1 MEKLVQTFE
10 DGEVTLY
17 KFANN
22 NTITIVVKKIRDNEY
37 IAKIKWK
44 FENLKRND
52 FEDDL
57 LNYRYKS
64 HNMAKINEVL
74 ELYMSLKKHKNKSK
88 SKKLLIAG
96 LIQVIN
102 DIKQE
107 IYFQQSLF

>member
-1 MEKLVQTFE
+1 MEKIVQTFE

-44 FENLKRND
+44 FENLERSD

-57 LNYRYKS
+57 MNYRYKS
-64 HNMAKINEVL
+64 HNMAKMTETL
-74 ELYMSLKKHKNKSK
+74 ELYMSLKKNKNKSQ

-96 LIQVIN
+96 LMQVIH

-107 IYFQQSLF
+107 IWFQQTLF